1 MIRCDI
7 CDQDFKSQSSLE
19 KHNVTIKHI
28 TNSEIKYLRESN
40 DSLTVENQR
49 IIQELEEMN
58 DEFNIQKIEI
68 ENFNNELNIKKMTIE
83 DLNQKINNQKEIIL
97 DRAEAVKSLSNKIKE
112 LEEKVKKYNENDYF
126 SLLSMGGIGL
136 TIVFYFTKQYLA

>member
-1 MIRCDI
+1 
-7 CDQDFKSQSSLE
+7 
-19 KHNVTIKHI
+19 NVTIKHI

-49 IIQELEEMN
+49 IIQELEELN

-97 DRAEAVKSLSNKIKE
+97 DRVEAVKSLSNKIKE
-112 LEEKVKKYNENDYF
+112 LEEKVKKSSKNDYF
-126 SLLSMGGIGL
+126 SVLSMGGIGL